1 MIAGLNRIFIFTIC
15 SKINHPPFITF
26 ITLNLTIYFQSKT
39 ADSGRWIKGRDLMA
53 LSSYSNDER
62 LIQVEPQPPTTTLTD
77 EEEILV

>member
-15 SKINHPPFITF
+15 SKINHPPFIKF

-53 LSSYSNDER
+53 LSSYSNVGEINPGR
-62 LIQVEPQPPTTTLTD
+62 TQNHPPAPAQMSRKY
-77 EEEILV
+77 